1 MKWYVILC
9 MWNYEIHT
17 SFFKLMTKH
26 KLLEMCNA
34 YRYFTK
40 TKIHHI
46 RHSHTGASGTFEQ
59 RMGFDNEATHMGS
72 KDLDLGNC
80 LP

>member
-1 MKWYVILC
+1 M
-9 MWNYEIHT
+9 
-17 SFFKLMTKH
+17 SKH
-26 KLLEMCNA
+26 KLLEMRNTLLNT
-34 YRYFTK
+34 FTK

-72 KDLDLGNC
+72 KDLDLENC